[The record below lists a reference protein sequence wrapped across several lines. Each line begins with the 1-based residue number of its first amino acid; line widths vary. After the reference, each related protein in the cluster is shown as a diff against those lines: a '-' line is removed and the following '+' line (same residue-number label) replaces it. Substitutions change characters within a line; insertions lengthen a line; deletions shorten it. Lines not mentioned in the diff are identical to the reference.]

1 MTLKM
6 MMIGAVLASG
16 LIGAASQA
24 KAEVVRVNV
33 GPAGVGYVHTA
44 PRPFSWRYHRYQNR
58 VEVAPP
64 RNHGYRAVAAQAQNP
79 AVVAAE
85 IRAQMEQADRDLRFD
100 VRRGLVEP
108 RALASLAADR
118 REIERDLR
126 ATSAKGYITA
136 QDRQHLDEHVQEIRD
151 LRSQFRCA
159 PPAQVNY
166 WR

>member
-24 KAEVVRVNV
+24 KAEVVRVKV
-33 GPAGVGYVHTA
+33 GPAGVGYVQSA
-44 PRPFSWRYHRYQNR
+44 PRPGWRRYHPYQSR
-58 VEVAPP
+58 VEVMPP
-64 RNHGYRAVAAQAQNP
+64 RNHGYRPVASQAQNP

-85 IRAQMEQADRDLRFD
+85 IRAQMEQADRELRFD
-100 VRRGLVEP
+100 VRQGVVEP
-108 RALASLAADR
+108 RALASLEADR

-126 ATSAKGYITA
+126 AASANGYITA
-136 QDRQHLDEHVQEIRD
+136 QERLHLEEHVQQIRD

-159 PPAQVNY
+159 HPAQATY
-166 WR
+166 RR

>member
-16 LIGAASQA
+16 LIGAAGQA
-24 KAEVVRVNV
+24 KADVVRVNV
-33 GPAGVGYVHTA
+33 GPAGVGYVHSA
-44 PRPFSWRYHRYQNR
+44 PRPGPRRYHRYQSR
-58 VEVAPP
+58 LELTPA
-64 RNHGYRAVAAQAQNP
+64 RNHGYRPVAAQAQNP

-100 VRRGLVEP
+100 VRQGVVEP
-108 RALASLAADR
+108 RALASLEADR

-126 ATSAKGYITA
+126 AASATGYITA
-136 QDRQHLDEHVQEIRD
+136 PDRLHLEEHLQQIRD

-159 PPAQVNY
+159 RPDQVTY
-166 WR
+166 RR